1 MKTFLKSLIL
11 FFFLLSFQVSLSQE
25 NIIISKNVSINIDKS
40 IEVKGDNGVYRTAK
54 VDLNF
59 SGYNGTY
66 YIKCWYKDTDT
77 NLPYV
82 IRKDKRDYIFKADYQ
97 GLTSSKKNFKEGKY
111 VIEIK
116 YDGKKYIKE
125 FEIK

>member
-25 NIIISKNVSINIDKS
+25 KIIISENVSINIDKS
-40 IEVKGDNGVYRTAK
+40 REIKGDNVIYRIAEVT
-54 VDLNF
+54 LNF

-66 YIKCWYKDTDT
+66 YIKCWYKD
-77 NLPYV
+77 
-82 IRKDKRDYIFKADYQ
+82 RKDKKDYIFKSDYQ
-97 GLTSSKKNFKEGKY
+97 GLTASRKNFKEGKY